1 MAEISASTI
10 RTKIFRGDSSAK
22 NDREFN
28 LFEVPTDEA
37 MTVMA
42 LLRYIYR
49 NLNQGLAFRNYSCY
63 IGVCSGCLVKVDGK
77 TVRSCETLIE
87 PGAEVTIEPAA
98 KDDSVIIRDL
108 ATKLKG

>member
-1 MAEISASTI
+1 MAETSASII
-10 RTKIFRGDSSAK
+10 RAKIIRGGSSEK
-22 NDREFN
+22 NDREFS
-28 LFEVPTDEA
+28 LFEVPADEA
-37 MTVMA
+37 MSVMT

-49 NLNQGLAFRNYSCY
+49 YLDQGLAFRNYNCY
-63 IGVCSGCLVKVDGK
+63 IGVCSGCLVIVDGK